1 MLKKFLN
8 GFVTSYRQLTKNLIN
23 SGMLILPGH
32 HFAAILYIEAAP
44 GQNIL
49 VGWCLGPP
57 AERQQEVDQQGH
69 SGAVLAKL

>member
-1 MLKKFLN
+1 M
-8 GFVTSYRQLTKNLIN
+8 
-23 SGMLILPGH
+23 LPGH